1 MVLSF
6 GGVLLF
12 FLNLE
17 FPLKLERKFVDVCRR
32 IREKCSWVS
41 WEVGHGNHW
50 TVIDQLVNRIEG
62 SGDFAINL
70 NVSVL
75 ILKC

>member
-1 MVLSF
+1 M
-6 GGVLLF
+6 LF

-17 FPLKLERKFVDVCRR
+17 FPLKLERSRMSAIELKKSVLGYVEHVLSHR
-32 IREKCSWVS
+32 S
-41 WEVGHGNHW
+41 WEVGQEDHW
-50 TVIDQLVNRIEG
+50 TVSDQLVNRTEG

>member
-1 MVLSF
+1 MSAVELEKSVLGSVEHVLSH
-6 GGVLLF
+6 
-12 FLNLE
+12 
-17 FPLKLERKFVDVCRR
+17 R
-32 IREKCSWVS
+32 S
-41 WEVGHGNHW
+41 WEVGQGNHW

>member
-1 MVLSF
+1 M
-6 GGVLLF
+6 LF

-17 FPLKLERKFVDVCRR
+17 FPLKLERSRMSAIELKKSVLGYVEHVLSHR
-32 IREKCSWVS
+32 S
-41 WEVGHGNHW
+41 WEVGQGDCW
-50 TVIDQLVNRIEG
+50 TVSDQLVNRTEG